1 MTATTLFG
9 QTDLDA
15 LTAAARASDRRRR
28 NLNFHAEPSH
38 PAQRLLNA
46 IEPDSYV
53 QPHRHRLADRDET
66 MVVVRGAV
74 GLVVFEPDGRIV
86 RTAVLR
92 AGGEVLGAHIPAN
105 TFHTLVALEPGTV
118 FFEAK
123 AGPYDAANDKELAPW
138 SPAEG
143 SPEAAAY
150 HAWLK
155 ALF

>member
-1 MTATTLFG
+1 MTDTAIFG

-15 LTAAARASDRRRR
+15 LTAAARDSDRRRR
-28 NLNFHAEPSH
+28 NRNFHAVSSH

-66 MVVVRGAV
+66 MVMVRGAV

-92 AGGEVLGAHIPAN
+92 AGGEHVGAHIPAD
-105 TFHTLVALEPGTV
+105 TFHTLVALAPGSV

-123 AGPYDAANDKELAPW
+123 AGPYEAATDKELAPW

-143 SPEAAAY
+143 SPAAAAY
-150 HAWLK
+150 HAQLR

>member
-1 MTATTLFG
+1 MTDTAIFG
-9 QTDLDA
+9 QPDLDA
-15 LTAAARASDRRRR
+15 LTTAARASDRRRR
-28 NLNFHAEPSH
+28 NRNFHAVSSH

-66 MVVVRGAV
+66 IVMVRGAV
-74 GLVVFEPDGRIV
+74 GIVVFDEDGRIT

-92 AGGEVLGAHIPAN
+92 AGGENVGAHLPAN
-105 TFHTLVALEPGTV
+105 TFHTLVALEPGSV

-123 AGPYDAANDKELAPW
+123 AGPYDAATDKELAPW

-143 SPEAAAY
+143 AAEAMAY
-150 HAWLK
+150 HAQLRT
-155 ALF
+155 LF

>member
-1 MTATTLFG
+1 MTDTAIFG

-15 LTAAARASDRRRR
+15 LTAAARDSDRRRNR
-28 NLNFHAEPSH
+28 NFHAVSNH

-66 MVVVRGAV
+66 MVMVRGAI
-74 GLVVFEPDGRIV
+74 GLVVFEPDGRIT

-92 AGGEVLGAHIPAN
+92 AGGENVGAHIPAN
-105 TFHTLVALEPGTV
+105 TFHTLVALEPGSV

-138 SPAEG
+138 APAEG
-143 SPEAAAY
+143 SADATAY
-150 HAWLK
+150 HGQLR